1 MSKAIMLAAALVA
14 GLAPAALAQAPAGDR
29 WTIIH
34 AGAVLAVPGTP
45 ARAKTSL
52 IVKNSLIQE
61 LKDGFVTADSIG
73 APAQAVTVVDLGDR
87 YVLPG
92 LIDSHVHITSERARD
107 SELQRVKKT
116 GENVALD
123 GVVYARRTL
132 DAGFTTVR
140 DLGSR
145 GAPALALRDAI
156 RRGQVP
162 GPRIVAAGQS
172 ISATGGHS
180 DTNGFAPD
188 VFPELG
194 ENICNGR
201 EQCRHAARNQIKR
214 GADVIKITA
223 TGGVLSNTAAG
234 TGRQMFDDE
243 IEGVVEAAHAMG
255 RKVAVHAHGADGVNA
270 ALRAGVDS
278 IEHGTYLND
287 ESIALF
293 KKSGAYLVPT
303 VLAGATVVRMADEEG
318 FLPPAV
324 RDKARQVG
332 PLMLDML
339 GRAYRG
345 GVKIAFGT
353 DTGVSEH
360 GNNAEEFAL
369 MVKAGIPADI
379 AIRMGTVD
387 AADLLDLSKQI
398 GTLEPGKA
406 ADVIAVAS
414 DPTKDITELQRVLF
428 VMSSGRVHKAAPA
441 KVAAK
446 P

>member
-1 MSKAIMLAAALVA
+1 
-14 GLAPAALAQAPAGDR
+14 
-29 WTIIH
+29 
-34 AGAVLAVPGTP
+34 
-45 ARAKTSL
+45 
-52 IVKNSLIQE
+52 
-61 LKDGFVTADSIG
+61 
-73 APAQAVTVVDLGDR
+73 
-87 YVLPG
+87 
-92 LIDSHVHITSERARD
+92 
-107 SELQRVKKT
+107 
-116 GENVALD
+116 
-123 GVVYARRTL
+123 
-132 DAGFTTVR
+132 
-140 DLGSR
+140 
-145 GAPALALRDAI
+145 
-156 RRGQVP
+156 
-162 GPRIVAAGQS
+162 
-172 ISATGGHS
+172 
-180 DTNGFAPD
+180 
-188 VFPELG
+188 
-194 ENICNGR
+194 
-201 EQCRHAARNQIKR
+201 
-214 GADVIKITA
+214 
-223 TGGVLSNTAAG
+223 
-234 TGRQMFDDE
+234 
-243 IEGVVEAAHAMG
+243 
-255 RKVAVHAHGADGVNA
+255 VHAHGADGVNA

-278 IEHGTYLND
+278 VEHGTYLND

-428 VMSSGRVHKAAPA
+428 VMSNGRVHKAAPA
-441 KVAAK
+441 KAAAK
-446 P
+446 